1 MENGILEVILML
13 EIVFM
18 HNSESKRIFG
28 DGFVKNNKEKCKLI
42 YNGDEKELKEYYQEF
57 DNKDFIKFKLKF
69 NNNTINMSHMFDRCK
84 NIISIKF
91 EENTN
96 EIDIGSNNNSI
107 NNSQVN
113 FTLENNPNSLSSS
126 QNKELFYNNETEL
139 CKGIVSS
146 IFSTAKANN
155 SNNVSSESNLLI
167 KNSSISFISKIIVT
181 NMREMFSGCNSL
193 KSLPDIS
200 KWNTSNVKYMNS
212 MFSGCNSLIS
222 LPDISKWNISNVNEM
237 NSMFYG
243 CKALSLLPDI
253 SKWNTSNVNEMSGMF
268 DGCINSLEIPSK
280 FKK

>member
-1 MENGILEVILML
+1 MENGILEVILYL

-18 HNSESKRIFG
+18 PNSESKRIFG
-28 DGFVKNNKEKCKLI
+28 ERFVKNNKEKCKLI
-42 YNGDEKELKEYYQEF
+42 YNGEEKELKEYYQEF
-57 DNKDFIKFKLKF
+57 NNKDLIKFKLKF
-69 NNNTINMSHMFDRCK
+69 NNNTINMSCMFNGCDDIK
-84 NIISIKF
+84 SIKF
-91 EENTN
+91 EGNTN

-193 KSLPDIS
+193 ISLPDLS
-200 KWNTSNVKYMNS
+200 KWNTSNVKDMS
-212 MFSGCNSLIS
+212 KMFN
-222 LPDISKWNISNVNEM
+222 
-237 NSMFYG
+237 
-243 CKALSLLPDI
+243 
-253 SKWNTSNVNEMSGMF
+253 
-268 DGCINSLEIPSK
+268 GCINLINHSNINSSK
-280 FKK
+280 

>member
-1 MENGILEVILML
+1 MENGILEVILDL
-13 EIVFM
+13 EIVFKP
-18 HNSESKRIFG
+18 SFESKRIFG
-28 DGFVKNNKEKCKLI
+28 ETFVKNNKEQCKLL
-42 YNGDEKELKEYYQEF
+42 YNGEEKELKEYYQEF
-57 DNKDFIKFKLKF
+57 DNKDLIKFKLKF

-181 NMREMFSGCNSL
+181 NMREMFSGCKSL
-193 KSLPDIS
+193 ISLPDLS
-200 KWNTSNVKYMNS
+200 KWNTSNVNAMNL
-212 MFSGCNSLIS
+212 MFDGCNSLIS
-222 LPDISKWNISNVNEM
+222 LPD
-237 NSMFYG
+237 
-243 CKALSLLPDI
+243 L
-253 SKWNTSNVNEMSGMF
+253 SKWNTSNV
-268 DGCINSLEIPSK
+268 DDIPVQI
-280 FKK
+280 